1 MKVTAQGTWHALAM
15 LGLTLLSFSA
25 CKKEASVDP
34 ENTTE
39 TSQTGLA
46 GHPSFKAANLA
57 VTFTASAPISY
68 YNKSNFTI
76 SGISTTSIKLI
87 NCTNVLIINCKVGNS
102 SGVGISISSCKNVK
116 VTGCYLYNVSSG
128 VYAVDS
134 QTVNISGNFG
144 LNMKGPLPRGQF
156 VQFDNVTGAGNRI
169 NSNKFQNILGQS
181 TPEDAISIY
190 RSSGTST
197 DPIQVNSNQ
206 IRGGGPS
213 STGGGIMLGDKGGAY
228 VIAEWNTL
236 VDPGQYGMA
245 IAGGTHMTIYQ
256 NNVYS
261 KKQSFSNVGLYYWN
275 QSGLS
280 SSGINISSNN
290 VNFTKYTGEINNT
303 FLGSGDVTPNGWSSN
318 YYNRSLGE
326 STLPTTLVTIP

>member
-1 MKVTAQGTWHALAM
+1 MKKTALSTWRGIAM
-15 LGLTLLSFSA
+15 LGLTLLSFNA
-25 CKKEASVDP
+25 CKKDAQIAPANAAD
-34 ENTTE
+34 

-46 GHPSFKAANLA
+46 DHPNFKAANLA
-57 VTFTASAPISY
+57 VTFKTSAPISY

-76 SGISTTSIKLI
+76 SGISTTSIKLVG
-87 NCTNVLIINCKVGNS
+87 CTNVLIINCKVGNS

-134 QTVNISGNFG
+134 QTINVSGNFG

-156 VQFDNVTGAGNRI
+156 VQFDNVTGGGNRI

-190 RSSGTST
+190 ESSGTST
-197 DPIQVNSNQ
+197 DPIQVKSNQ

-256 NNVYS
+256 NTVYS

-280 SSGINISSNN
+280 SSAINISSNN

-303 FLGSGDVTPNGWSSN
+303 FLGSGGVTPNGWSTN
-318 YYNRSLGE
+318 YYNKSLGE
-326 STLPTTLVTIP
+326 ATLPATLVTIP